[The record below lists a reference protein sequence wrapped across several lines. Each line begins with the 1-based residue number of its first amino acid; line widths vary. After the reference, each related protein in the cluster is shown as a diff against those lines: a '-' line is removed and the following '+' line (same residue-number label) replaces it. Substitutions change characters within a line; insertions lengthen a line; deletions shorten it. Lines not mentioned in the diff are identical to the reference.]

1 MRPEVS
7 RSEDCS
13 SVSHHLHAFSIPPT
27 YAARE
32 ELPYCHANC
41 PPAGPY
47 SALALLYITAAH
59 PFILHCSSSAGTH
72 RRRASQQ
79 HEKLLTD
86 TSTSSHTVHAMLACL
101 PQARASDVARGS
113 LHGMCGTKVLH
124 AQAILP
130 DHARHVIVFAHKSFA

>member
-59 PFILHCSSSAGTH
+59 PFILHCSSSAGTLDVGLPNNM
-72 RRRASQQ
+72 
-79 HEKLLTD
+79 KLLND
-86 TSTSSHTVHAMLACL
+86 TSTSSHAVHAMLACL
-101 PQARASDVARGS
+101 PQARASDVARRS
-113 LHGMCGTKVLH
+113 LHGMCGTKVLN